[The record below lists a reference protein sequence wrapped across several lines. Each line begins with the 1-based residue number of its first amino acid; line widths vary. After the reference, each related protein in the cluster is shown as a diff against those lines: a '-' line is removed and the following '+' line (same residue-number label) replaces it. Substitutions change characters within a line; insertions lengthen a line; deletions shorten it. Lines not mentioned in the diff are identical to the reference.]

1 MGWFCQPQKSAK
13 GRNEVQILRD
23 WRCQGVTGPRN
34 QWRNRRGR
42 APIRLPAG
50 RRPSSPMPAHAI
62 ILANSEVRD
71 EVLAAGAAMLRD
83 GAAALDVAEHIARAV
98 EDDPDE
104 HSVGYGGYPNILGA
118 VELDASIIDGATRR
132 VGAVAALTGFAHPV
146 TVARAVMERL
156 PHLLLVGE
164 GAARFARE
172 IGAEQRD
179 LLSPEA
185 RERWLARLHEL
196 GADAPAAPPPA
207 AAHPAG
213 LIDLVRRA
221 LSQADGHDTMNVIV
235 RDAAGNLAS
244 AVTTSGVP
252 WKHPGRVGD
261 SPVIGAGNY
270 ADNRHGAATCL
281 GWGELAIRTGA
292 ARAAVALLEA
302 GHAPADAGARVT
314 RDLQSLCTGDQSVRL
329 LMMDAHGTPIG
340 FATQAGFSYKVQRA
354 TDPAPATLPNLVP
367 EDETDP
373 APALLHARRPGR

>member
-1 MGWFCQPQKSAK
+1 
-13 GRNEVQILRD
+13 
-23 WRCQGVTGPRN
+23 
-34 QWRNRRGR
+34 
-42 APIRLPAG
+42 
-50 RRPSSPMPAHAI
+50 MPAHAI

-71 EVLAAGAAMLRD
+71 EVLAAGAAMLRA

-104 HSVGYGGYPNILGA
+104 HSVGYGGHPNILGA

-132 VGAVAALTGFAHPV
+132 AGAVAALTGFAHPV

-164 GAARFARE
+164 GAAHFAHE

-179 LLSPEA
+179 MLSPEA
-185 RERWLARLHEL
+185 RGRWLARLREL
-196 GADAPAAPPPA
+196 GTDAPP
-207 AAHPAG
+207 AHPAG
-213 LIDLVRRA
+213 VIDLVRRA

-302 GHAPADAGARVT
+302 GHSLDHAGARVT

-329 LMMDAHGTPIG
+329 LMMDARGTPIG

-367 EDETDP
+367 AT
-373 APALLHARRPGR
+373 AG